1 MRDFRDAKAMAHG
14 LRDALKSRAVETT
27 HSDCLEL
34 IAKSFGY
41 DNWNILA
48 AKIEASGSRAAEE
61 PGSSP
66 AGAREPAPPDPA
78 APRTLYCSF
87 CRKSQHEVK
96 KLIAGPSVCICDE
109 CVGLCVDII
118 REEGEYAVF
127 RLLKKGRDPAGSASA
142 RAASQ
147 EELADYVARGTKGL
161 ERTRLTLLGIRRSL
175 APRNGED
182 PAGDD
187 IQDPPGLARLLAQLS
202 DKPREELVALEQEA
216 EVVLR
221 RYEQELEVARA
232 ALAAH
237 GGQAHSA

>member
-78 APRTLYCSF
+78 APRTLYCSPVH
-87 CRKSQHEVK
+87 Q
-96 KLIAGPSVCICDE
+96 
-109 CVGLCVDII
+109 
-118 REEGEYAVF
+118 YAS
-127 RLLKKGRDPAGSASA
+127 ATSASVFA
-142 RAASQ
+142 WTSSGRRASMQ
-147 EELADYVARGTKGL
+147 SSGC
-161 ERTRLTLLGIRRSL
+161 
-175 APRNGED
+175 
-182 PAGDD
+182 
-187 IQDPPGLARLLAQLS
+187 
-202 DKPREELVALEQEA
+202 
-216 EVVLR
+216 
-221 RYEQELEVARA
+221 
-232 ALAAH
+232 
-237 GGQAHSA
+237 